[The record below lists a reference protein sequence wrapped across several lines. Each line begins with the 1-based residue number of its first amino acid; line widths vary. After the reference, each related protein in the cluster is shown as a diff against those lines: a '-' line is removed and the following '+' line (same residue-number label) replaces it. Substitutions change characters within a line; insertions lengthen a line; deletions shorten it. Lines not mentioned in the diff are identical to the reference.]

1 MATVIR
7 GQDYQ
12 QVNGMI
18 ETLAETMPAMDQQMA
33 MKLPEVCSRVIAMVN
48 TIVKSIED
56 GYNMEEMDEDEQ
68 DKLADDTAEV

>member
-1 MATVIR
+1 VIR

-33 MKLPEVCSRVIAMVN
+33 MKLPEVCSRVIGMVN

-68 DKLADDTAEV
+68 EKLADDTAEV

>member
-1 MATVIR
+1 MIR

>member
-1 MATVIR
+1 
-7 GQDYQ
+7 
-12 QVNGMI
+12 MI

>member
-1 MATVIR
+1 
-7 GQDYQ
+7 
-12 QVNGMI
+12 MI
-18 ETLAETMPAMDQQMA
+18 ETLAETMPAMDKQMA